1 MRSSVQR
8 SRRVHWLSEITK
20 VAAPPPRLTVSQWA
34 DQHRVLSSESSA
46 EPGQWSTARAEYQR
60 GIMDSLNDTTVE
72 TTVVMKSAQAGA
84 SEIVNNILGYY
95 MAHDP
100 GPILF
105 LQPTLE
111 MAEAYRKDR
120 ISPMLRDTPQLAALV
135 EDAKSRDSGNTLLH
149 LQFPGG
155 HLTLAGANS
164 PASLASRPIRVV
176 LADEV
181 DRYPVSAGTE
191 GDPLSLAAKRS
202 VTFHDRRM
210 VMVST
215 PTVKGASRI
224 EAAYQ
229 ESDQRRFH
237 VPCPHCDQ
245 KQVLEWEQVKFSPED
260 PDSAAY
266 VCVHCARKWTESDR
280 GSAVRA
286 GEWRASAPFNGA
298 AGFHLSELYSPWRSL
313 AAITQDFLTSKP
325 YPERLRTWVNTSLGQ
340 TWEVSAA
347 AVIEPHFL
355 AKRAEDYA
363 LGTLPPGV
371 GVVVAAVD
379 VQGDRL
385 ELYVWGF
392 GEGEE
397 CWLLDRVVLYGDP
410 AGELLW
416 EQLIEQLDRPLT
428 ASGGALVVPRAV
440 MVDTG
445 GLHTQVVYG
454 FVRANGVRETPHG
467 MQQILAIKGSK
478 SADSPIIGVP
488 TSQDVSLKGQRIS
501 GGVKL
506 WPVGSSTV
514 KSLLYGRLKIETPG
528 HGYVHFSAQL
538 PEDVYQQITAERLI
552 TKYVRGFGTLVWELQ
567 RGRRNEALDCFVYSY
582 AAAVHLGMRRTTPQ
596 EWATCRERLHGA
608 KAGAAPKETAAETPP
623 TPSPPLAR
631 SNNPGARWAAS
642 PPAGNNFVTGW
653 RR

>member
-1 MRSSVQR
+1 
-8 SRRVHWLSEITK
+8 
-20 VAAPPPRLTVSQWA
+20 
-34 DQHRVLSSESSA
+34 
-46 EPGQWSTARAEYQR
+46 
-60 GIMDSLNDTTVE
+60 MDSLNDPTVD

-84 SEIVNNILGYY
+84 SEVVNNILGYY

-100 GPILF
+100 GPVLF

-120 ISPMLRDTPQLAALV
+120 ISPMLRDTPQLAKLV

-229 ESDQRRFH
+229 ESDQRHYH

-245 KQVLEWEQVKFSPED
+245 MQVLEWEQVKF
-260 PDSAAY
+260 PDGQPAEAAY
-266 VCVHCARKWTESDR
+266 VCVHCASRWTEADR
-280 GSAVRA
+280 AAAVRA
-286 GEWRASAPFNGA
+286 GEWRASAPFSGT

-313 AAITQDFLTSKP
+313 GEIASDFIAAKP

-340 TWEVSAA
+340 TWEEAA
-347 AVIEPHFL
+347 TAVIEPHFL

-363 LGTLPPGV
+363 LGTVPAGA

-379 VQGDRL
+379 VQGDRV

-397 CWLLDRVVLYGDP
+397 CWLLDRVVIYGDP
-410 AGELLW
+410 AEDFLWQQLL
-416 EQLIEQLDRPLT
+416 EQLGKPLT
-428 ASGGALVVPRAV
+428 AAGGALVVPRAV

-454 FVRANGVRETPHG
+454 FVRANRLRETPHG
-467 MQQILAIKGSK
+467 IQQILAIKGSK
-478 SADSPIIGVP
+478 SADAPIIGVP
-488 TSQDVSLKGQRIS
+488 TSQDVSLRGTRIPN
-501 GGVKL
+501 GVKL

-514 KSLLYGRLKIETPG
+514 KSLLYGRLKIESPG
-528 HGYVHFSAQL
+528 RGYVHFSAQL
-538 PEDVYQQITAERLI
+538 PEEVYEQITAERLI

-567 RGRRNEALDCFVYSY
+567 RGRRNEALDCFVYAY
-582 AAAVHLGMRRTTPQ
+582 AGAVHLGMRRTSPQ
-596 EWATCRERLHGA
+596 EWQRAREILHGA
-608 KAGAAPKETAAETPP
+608 KAGSAPPDEKPDSAAETSP
-623 TPSPPLAR
+623 TPRPPSTRAP
-631 SNNPGARWAAS
+631 SHAGARWAMS
-642 PPAGNNFVTGW
+642 PPAGNGSNFVTGW
-653 RR
+653 RK